1 MNQLVPV
8 IVLYNWN
15 GPKYTSNILFI
26 YVSNRLMNRGSCIVF
41 LICRKTIVKCK
52 ILITNADLTVTNE
65 YWISYMHLATN
76 WQCRGVSMTCYT
88 PDMILLHSWHCY
100 IRFYK
105 YHIYYQLS
113 IQYDECSL
121 SSLSNNDRLA
131 SLTRNLERTCSN
143 YGNLKGYRCTITS

>member
-52 ILITNADLTVTNE
+52 ILITNADLTVTDE

-76 WQCRGVSMTCYT
+76 WQCRGVSMTWYT
-88 PDMILLHSWHCY
+88 PVMILLHSWHCY

-105 YHIYYQLS
+105 YHITNFPFNMMNIVFQVWATM
-113 IQYDECSL
+113 IGWPVWH
-121 SSLSNNDRLA
+121 A
-131 SLTRNLERTCSN
+131 IW
-143 YGNLKGYRCTITS
+143 KGHAQIMEI